1 MSILDRFKKKK
12 DILNY
17 PWEKYYDKDKRTI
30 DVPDISIY
38 EYFEK
43 SCFNILDEIAL
54 NYFGVK
60 MTFRELLE
68 NIDLCSKS
76 FRCYGV
82 RSNDVVSICMPNTP
96 EALISFYAAN
106 KIGAVVNMIHP
117 LSSEEEIKDTL
128 IKTNSVFLIAI
139 NISYDKIVN
148 VLDKTNVYKTI
159 IVSAKNYMPP
169 ILKFGY
175 SIFQEKNINFP
186 KSSEKYLYWNE
197 FLNRG
202 KSYEHNCFNSKK
214 SGDDA
219 VYLHSGGTTG
229 TPKNIVLTNGN
240 FNAIVEQAKIVFPD
254 LGVGDRLLGILPLFH
269 CFGLIV
275 SICAPLTLGS
285 TIILVPQFDAKR
297 FDKLIRKYEPSVL
310 TGVPTL
316 YEALITNPYMINVD
330 LSSTKYVVC
339 GGDSLSP
346 ERNKAVNDFLES
358 HNCKCSVTQGY
369 GMTETSGPASF
380 GYKDSAKLGSVG
392 IPLPGNVFK
401 IFDINT
407 YEEMEA
413 NGIGEICISGP
424 SVMSRYLDNEEETN
438 NMIRVHDDGIR
449 WVHTGDLGYMDKD
462 GVIFFVQRLK
472 RMLIVSGYNVYPA
485 HIEQILLEHPKI
497 KDCGVIGVPHPYKVQ
512 VPKAY
517 IVLKKGVEYD
527 RNVIKEIKDY
537 CNKKLAKYMIPK
549 DFVIREEL
557 PKTLVGKVNY
567 KELEKE
573 NNK

>member
-1 MSILDRFKKKK
+1 MSLLDRFKKKK

-17 PWEKYYDKDKRTI
+17 PWEKYYKPEDRNI

-43 SCFNILDEIAL
+43 SCFTISDEVAL

-60 MTFRELLE
+60 MTFKELIE

-76 FRCYGV
+76 YRCYGV
-82 RSNDVVSICMPNTP
+82 RSGDVISICMPNTP
-96 EALISFYAAN
+96 EAIIAFYAAN
-106 KIGAVVNMIHP
+106 KIGAVVNFIHP
-117 LSSEEEIKDTL
+117 LSSEDEIKDTL

-139 NISYDKIVN
+139 NICYDKIAN
-148 VLDKTNVYKTI
+148 VLDKTNIYKTI

-169 ILKFGY
+169 LLKFGY
-175 SIFQEKNINFP
+175 SIFKEKDINFP
-186 KSSEKYLYWNE
+186 KSSEKYLHWND
-197 FLNRG
+197 FLSRG
-202 KSYEHNCFNSKK
+202 KNYEQDCFVSRK
-214 SGDDA
+214 SNDDA

-229 TPKNIVLTNGN
+229 IPKNIVLTNGN
-240 FNAIVEQAKIVFPD
+240 FNTIIEQAKIGFDD
-254 LGVGDRLLGILPLFH
+254 LGVGDRLLGILPMFH

-275 SICAPLTLGS
+275 SICAPLTLGA

-330 LSSTKYVVC
+330 LSATKYVVC

-358 HNCKCSVTQGY
+358 HNCKCKIIQGY

-380 GYKDSAKLGSVG
+380 GYKDAAKLGSVG

-407 YEEMEA
+407 YEEMEPG
-413 NGIGEICISGP
+413 GIGEICISGP
-424 SVMSRYLDNEEETN
+424 SVMSRYLDNKEETD
-438 NMIRVHDDGIR
+438 NMIRIHEDGIR

-485 HIEQILLEHPKI
+485 HIEKVLLEHPKI

-527 RNVIKEIKDY
+527 RSVIKEIKDY

-549 DFVIREEL
+549 DFVIRDEL

-573 NNK
+573 NK

>member
-17 PWEKYYDKDKRTI
+17 PWEKYYKPEDRNI
-30 DVPDISIY
+30 EVPDISIY

-43 SCFNILDEIAL
+43 SSFTRTEEIAL

-60 MTFRELLE
+60 MTFRELLD

-82 RSNDVVSICMPNTP
+82 RSGDVISICMPNTP

-106 KIGAVVNMIHP
+106 KIGAIVNFIHP

-148 VLDKTNVYKTI
+148 VLDKTNIYKTI

-169 ILKFGY
+169 ILKLGY
-175 SIFQEKNINFP
+175 SIFKEKDINFP
-186 KSSEKYLYWNE
+186 KSSEKYLYWND
-197 FLNRG
+197 FINRG
-202 KSYEHNCFNSKK
+202 KNYEQDCFVSRKL
-214 SGDDA
+214 GDDA
-219 VYLHSGGTTG
+219 IYLHSGGTTG
-229 TPKNIVLTNGN
+229 IPKNIVLTNGN
-240 FNAIVEQAKIVFPD
+240 FNTIIEQAKVGFAD
-254 LGVGDRLLGILPLFH
+254 LGVGDRLLGILPMFH

-275 SICAPLTLGS
+275 SICAPLTLGC

-330 LSSTKYVVC
+330 LSATKYVVC

-358 HNCKCSVTQGY
+358 HNCKVKIIQGY

-380 GYKDSAKLGSVG
+380 GYKDAAKLGSVG

-407 YEEMEA
+407 YEEMEPG
-413 NGIGEICISGP
+413 GIGEICISGP
-424 SVMSRYLDNEEETN
+424 SVMSRYLDNKEETD
-438 NMIRVHDDGIR
+438 NMIRVHEDGIR
-449 WVHTGDLGYMDKD
+449 WVHTGDLGYMDED
-462 GVIFFVQRLK
+462 GVLFFVQRLK

-485 HIEQILLEHPKI
+485 HIEEVLLEHPKI

-527 RNVIKEIKDY
+527 RGVIKELKEY
-537 CNKKLAKYMIPK
+537 CEKRLAKYMIPK
-549 DFVIREEL
+549 EFVVRDEL

>member
-1 MSILDRFKKKK
+1 MKILDRFKKKK
-12 DILNY
+12 DVLNY
-17 PWEKYYDKDKRTI
+17 PWEKYYKPEDRNI
-30 DVPDISIY
+30 EVPNISIY
-38 EYFEK
+38 DYFEK
-43 SCFNILDEIAL
+43 SSFNRMDEIAL

-60 MTFRELLE
+60 MTFKELIE
-68 NIDLCSKS
+68 NIDLCSKA

-82 RSNDVVSICMPNTP
+82 RSDDVISICMPNTP

-106 KIGAVVNMIHP
+106 KIGAIVNFIHP
-117 LSSEEEIKDTL
+117 LSSEDEIKETL
-128 IKTNSVFLIAI
+128 IKTKSVFLIAI
-139 NISYDKIVN
+139 NVCYDKIVN
-148 VLDKTNVYKTI
+148 VLDKTDIYKTI

-175 SIFQEKNINFP
+175 SIMKEKNINFP
-186 KSSEKYLYWNE
+186 KSSEKYLYWND

-202 KSYEHNCFNSKK
+202 KNYEHDCFVSRSMN
-214 SGDDA
+214 DDA

-229 TPKNIVLTNGN
+229 TPKVIVLTNGN
-240 FNAIVEQAKIVFPD
+240 FNAIVEQAKIIFPD
-254 LGVGDRLLGILPLFH
+254 LGVGDKLLGILPMFH

-285 TIILVPQFDAKR
+285 TIILVPLFDAKR

-346 ERNKAVNDFLES
+346 DRNKAVNDFLES
-358 HNCKCSVTQGY
+358 HNSKCKIIQGY

-380 GYKDSAKLGSVG
+380 GYGDSAKLGSVG
-392 IPLPGNVFK
+392 IPIPGNVIK

-407 YEEMEA
+407 YEEMET

-424 SVMSRYLDNEEETN
+424 TVMSRYLDNKEETN
-438 NMIRVHDDGIR
+438 NMIKVHEDGIR
-449 WVHTGDLGYMDKD
+449 WVHTGDLGYVDED
-462 GVIFFVQRLK
+462 GVLFFVQRLK

-485 HIEQILLEHPKI
+485 HIEEVLLTHPKI

-517 IVLKKGVEYD
+517 IVLKKGIEAD
-527 RNVIKEIKDY
+527 RKVIKEIKEY

-549 DFVIREEL
+549 YFVFRDEL

-573 NNK
+573 NK

>member
-1 MSILDRFKKKK
+1 MKLLDRFKKKK

-17 PWEKYYDKDKRTI
+17 PWEKYYKPEDRSI
-30 DVPDISIY
+30 EVPDISIY
-38 EYFEK
+38 DYFEK
-43 SCFNILDEIAL
+43 SSFNRMDEIAL

-60 MTFRELLE
+60 MSFKELID
-68 NIDLCSKS
+68 NIDLCSKA

-82 RSNDVVSICMPNTP
+82 RSGDVISICMPNTP

-106 KIGAVVNMIHP
+106 KIGAIVNFIHP
-117 LSSEEEIKDTL
+117 LSSEDEIKDTL
-128 IKTNSVFLIAI
+128 IKTKSVFLIAI
-139 NISYDKIVN
+139 NICYDKIVN
-148 VLDKTNVYKTI
+148 ILDKTDIYKTI
-159 IVSAKNYMPP
+159 IISAKNYMPP
-169 ILKFGY
+169 LLKFGY
-175 SIFQEKNINFP
+175 SVFQEKNINFP
-186 KSSEKYLYWNE
+186 KSSEKYLYWND
-197 FLNRG
+197 FMSRG
-202 KSYEHNCFNSKK
+202 KSYEHNCFVQK
-214 SGDDA
+214 SMNDDA

-240 FNAIVEQAKIVFPD
+240 FNAIIEQAKIVFPD
-254 LGVGDRLLGILPLFH
+254 LGVGDKLLGILPLFH

-275 SICAPLTLGS
+275 SICAPLSLGA
-285 TIILVPQFDAKR
+285 TIVLIPQFDAKR

-330 LSSTKYVVC
+330 LSATKYVVC

-346 ERNKAVNDFLES
+346 ERNQAVNDFLAS
-358 HNCKCSVTQGY
+358 HNCKCRVTQGY

-380 GYKDSAKLGSVG
+380 GYKEAAKLGSVG

-407 YEEMEA
+407 YEEMAPNE
-413 NGIGEICISGP
+413 IGEICISGP
-424 SVMSRYLDNEEETN
+424 SVMSRYLDNKEETN
-438 NMIRVHDDGIR
+438 NMIKVHDDGVR

-462 GVIFFVQRLK
+462 GVLFFVQRLK

-485 HIEQILLEHPKI
+485 HIEEVLLEHPKI

-527 RNVIKEIKDY
+527 RAVSKEIKDY

-549 DFVIREEL
+549 EFVVRDKL